1 MYSTTMMGCA
11 AAAFM
16 ALLGA
21 FQPSSVAAHEVQRA
35 PAGVTAATPRTILWR
50 DPQPVIA
57 ARYEVS
63 VLPAKGSAKARQT
76 HTWYFFR
83 DAQRVAVVKGDSEEA
98 WFRDAQERVRFE
110 RTFHDE
116 QRVVEYSTGELA
128 TLGVTTDWQAIAT
141 FIDARELAL
150 LEPMAARG
158 GDSRAAPVLVGKVG
172 AATLRVQ
179 WMPDLQLPA
188 LAERREAD
196 GSRVRLVL
204 KQSAS
209 PAPATWPQPGVRGA
223 DYLRIDAADFGDMA
237 QDPTVRK
244 AEAMDVSI
252 GWRSS
257 QHRR

>member
-1 MYSTTMMGCA
+1 MKSTTLIGRAVA
-11 AAAFM
+11 AL
-16 ALLGA
+16 ALFLGA
-21 FQPSSVAAHEVQRA
+21 LHPSAVAAPGVQRA
-35 PAGVTAATPRTILWR
+35 PATVTAVTPQSTLWR
-50 DPQPVIA
+50 DPPPPVA
-57 ARYEVS
+57 AHYEVQ
-63 VLPAKGSAKARQT
+63 VLPARGSAKARRT
-76 HTWYFFR
+76 HAWYFFR
-83 DAQRVAVVKGDSEEA
+83 DSQRVAAIKGDIEEA
-98 WFRDAQERVRFE
+98 WYRDAQDRVRFE

-128 TLGVTTDWQAIAT
+128 TLGVATDWQPIAT

-150 LEPMAARG
+150 LKPMAARG
-158 GDSRAAPVLVGKVG
+158 GVLRAAPLLVGKVG

-204 KQSAS
+204 KQSAL
-209 PAPATWPQPGVRGA
+209 PAPAAWPQPGIRGV

-252 GWRSS
+252 GWRSP
-257 QHRR
+257 QHRH